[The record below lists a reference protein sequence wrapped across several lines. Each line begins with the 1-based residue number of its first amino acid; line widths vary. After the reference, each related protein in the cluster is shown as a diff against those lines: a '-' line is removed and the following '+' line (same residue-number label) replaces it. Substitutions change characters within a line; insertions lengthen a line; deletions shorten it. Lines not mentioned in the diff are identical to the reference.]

1 MSALYPVVEHFASF
15 QGEGLHAGRAAYFIR
30 LDGCDVGCAFCDTA
44 YSWKPG
50 RPAAHQMDAQA
61 LAALVPVGA
70 VAVITGGEPTLQ
82 DLGPL
87 VGALKAVGRAAHVET
102 AGHRSLVA
110 VDWLTVAPKAK
121 PLDAGTLAAADEFKV
136 VVTSP
141 EVIAAQ
147 LARIGRRDVPIWLM
161 PESSRSIDP
170 AILAAIA
177 GAVGGP
183 VRAGW
188 QLHKSYEVR

>member
-1 MSALYPVVEHFASF
+1 MKYAVVEHFASF

-30 LDGCDVGCAFCDTA
+30 LDGCDVGCTFCDTA
-44 YSWKPG
+44 YTWKPG
-50 RPAAHQMDAQA
+50 RPEPTLMDAA
-61 LAALVPVGA
+61 TLAALVPAGA
-70 VAVITGGEPTLQ
+70 IAVVTGGEPTLY

-87 VGALKAVGRAAHVET
+87 VRTLAAHGRAVHVET
-102 AGHRSLVA
+102 AGHRPLAA
-110 VDWLTVAPKAK
+110 VDWLTVAPKVK
-121 PLDAGTLAAADEFKV
+121 PLDGGTLATADEFKV
-136 VVTSP
+136 VVTAP

-161 PESSRSIDP
+161 PEASRATDP

-177 GAVGGP
+177 AAVGGP

-188 QLHKSYEVR
+188 QIHKSYEVR